1 MPVDKKQ
8 GYLPYLSQ
16 KTEFVATTSAEK
28 REITFFILIRF
39 IILQRKMFNAN
50 KYQMMK
56 TKEFPGRN
64 NVQWALLPFLLKNL
78 NEDGEKLFLQ
88 FN

>member
-1 MPVDKKQ
+1 MSHFFLQHYIKQKFFGSQGKVVWVPVDKKQ

-56 TKEFPGRN
+56 TKEFPGRDD
-64 NVQWALLPFLLKNL
+64 VQ
-78 NEDGEKLFLQ
+78 
-88 FN
+88 